1 MPLNTNLA
9 EYLLQL
15 VNTDFAPDQAT
26 AKRELDTMITAWE
39 KSTETKEAIREIGES
54 TLDDHLE
61 FGPNKLLIPITL
73 THRSIIKAHR
83 DLIAYGIRV
92 AMYIGLAIMM
102 GTVWLRLGEDQ
113 ENIRSFLSA
122 IVSKDLVICYSKLT
136 KKFFGGAF
144 MSFMA
149 VAYIPAYLEDLS
161 LFKGARQWSVRT
173 HLVHGFQFHNRSP
186 IPL

>member
-1 MPLNTNLA
+1 LLVIASIHQPSTATFDLFDRLLLLSHGQTTYDGPVANVQSHFASLAFEMPLYTNPA

-39 KSTETKEAIREIGES
+39 KSTETKEAIREIGDAHSSKS
-54 TLDDHLE
+54 TFDGHLE
-61 FGPNKLLIPITL
+61 LGPNKLLIPITL

-113 ENIRSFLSA
+113 ENIRSFLNA
-122 IVSKDLVICYSKLT
+122 IVSKDVVVVI
-136 KKFFGGAF
+136 
-144 MSFMA
+144 
-149 VAYIPAYLEDLS
+149 
-161 LFKGARQWSVRT
+161 
-173 HLVHGFQFHNRSP
+173 RS
-186 IPL
+186 